1 MTSVVEVVGARKS
14 FGAMV
19 AVDNVDMTLL
29 PGKITGLIGPNG
41 SGKSTLVDLM
51 SGLQRLD
58 AGEIRHGMVRLN
70 RMAPQEIARLGVV
83 RTFQTTRVFSQL
95 TVMQNLLVASPD
107 ENRAAH
113 FINFLKLGRVRDA
126 AAGGLSYGQQ
136 KLVELGTVLMLN
148 PKVILL
154 DEPGAGINPALL
166 DEVKSYIASLAESGI
181 AILLVDHNVELIREL
196 CSELIAMDA
205 GRVVA
210 SGSPSSVLASASV
223 QEAYLGG
230 RR

>member
-1 MTSVVEVVGARKS
+1 MTPILEVVGARKS
-14 FGAMV
+14 YGGMV
-19 AVDNVDMTLL
+19 AVDDVDVNLL

-58 AGEIRHGMVRLN
+58 AGKIRHGTVRLD
-70 RMAPQEIARLGVV
+70 RMAPQGIARLGVV

-95 TVMQNLLVASPD
+95 TVKQNLLVASPD
-107 ENRAAH
+107 GSRADQL
-113 FINFLKLGRVRDA
+113 IDFLKLRSVREA
-126 AAGGLSYGQQ
+126 AAGSLSYGQQ

-148 PKVILL
+148 PKVIML

-166 DEVKSYIASLAESGI
+166 DEVKSHIASLAESGI
-181 AILLVDHNVELIREL
+181 AILLIDHNVELIREL

-230 RR
+230 RG